1 MKKRDIIQLVKEVI
15 KENTF
20 YGNREM
26 PSQLSTGTK
35 VSVPTD
41 EYPFSRKPKRTAT
54 GMMEEEYTAKD
65 QWSEFS
71 DEEKAGVLDVLGK
84 DGDIILKNYSEY
96 DEILDNIMKGDS
108 ETFDA
113 AILDTPLNEA
123 HPLNKVIGGRP
134 YRYIGG
140 PTKGQYILSGPT
152 L

>member
-1 MKKRDIIQLVKEVI
+1 MKKKDIIQLVKEVI

-54 GMMEEEYTAKD
+54 GMMEEEYTARD
-65 QWSEFS
+65 LWSEFG
-71 DEEKAGVLDVLGK
+71 DEEKAGVLNFLGK
-84 DGDIILKNYSEY
+84 DGDIIGNPYSEY
-96 DEILDNIMKGDS
+96 DEILNNIMKGDS

-113 AILDTPLNEA
+113 AILGTPLNEENLKEFTDYGQEGRY
-123 HPLNKVIGGRP
+123 PKKKNQVICSDKR
-134 YRYIGG
+134 
-140 PTKGQYILSGPT
+140 K
-152 L
+152 